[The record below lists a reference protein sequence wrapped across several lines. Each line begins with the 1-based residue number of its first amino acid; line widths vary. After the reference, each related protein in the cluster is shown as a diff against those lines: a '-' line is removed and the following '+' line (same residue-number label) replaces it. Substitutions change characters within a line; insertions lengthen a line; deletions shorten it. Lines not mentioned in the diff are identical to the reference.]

1 MTKKIHPMND
11 KLLQDLKSTRMTGS
25 VHKTAPAVLPKPPAQ
40 KSEKLSITLFKTDI
54 EKIDAVY
61 ALAAS
66 NGRRVTTS
74 NIIKLALRNM
84 AVTPNLLNTLD
95 EIRADDG
102 RTK

>member
-1 MTKKIHPMND
+1 MND
-11 KLLQDLKSTRMTGS
+11 KLLQDLKNTRMTGS
-25 VHKTAPAVLPKPPAQ
+25 VHKTAPAVLPKPLAQ

>member
-1 MTKKIHPMND
+1 MND
-11 KLLQDLKSTRMTGS
+11 KLLQDLKNTRMNRS
-25 VHKTAPAVLPKPPAQ
+25 ALKAAPAVLPKPSAQ

-84 AVTPNLLNTLD
+84 VVTPNLLNTLD